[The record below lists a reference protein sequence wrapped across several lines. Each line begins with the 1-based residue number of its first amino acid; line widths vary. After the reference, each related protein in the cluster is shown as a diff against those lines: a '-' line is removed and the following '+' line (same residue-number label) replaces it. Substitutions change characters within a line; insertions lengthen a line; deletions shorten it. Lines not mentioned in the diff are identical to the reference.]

1 MARHIPWTQRL
12 FYWLIRHPLNLYF
25 MLFYRVRFFGRENMP
40 DSGGVVVVSN
50 HQSHFDP
57 PLIAVGLRRR
67 LNFLA
72 RKTLFK
78 FKPFA
83 QLIDLLDAIPLELD
97 GIGFEGVKQSLKR
110 LRGGEMVLIFPEGAR
125 TWDGEIAPFRVGA
138 LTLAQ
143 RSRSAILP
151 VAIDGCFD
159 AWPRQNKIPNPF
171 GRIRVVYGKV
181 IPFEEFQNMNE
192 EQLRGMVAQRVHELH
207 AELKSRPIH

>member
-1 MARHIPWTQRL
+1 MPRDIPYSKRL
-12 FYWLIRHPLNLYF
+12 LYGFLRHPLSLF
-25 MLFYRVRFFGRENMP
+25 FVLFYRTRFYGRENMP
-40 DSGGVVVVSN
+40 TTGGVLVVSN

-57 PLIAVGLRRR
+57 PLIAVGLRRN

-83 QLIDLLDAIPLELD
+83 WLIDMLDAIPLELE

-125 TWDGEIAPFRVGA
+125 TWDGEIAPFKEGA

-143 RSRSAILP
+143 RGKSAILP
-151 VAIDGCFD
+151 VAIDGCFA
-159 AWPRQNKIPNPF
+159 AWPRTHQFPHPF
-171 GRIRVVYGKV
+171 GKIRVLYGKP
-181 IPFEEFQNMNE
+181 IPFEEFRDLSETQLQSLVE
-192 EQLRGMVAQRVHELH
+192 ERIHELYSC
-207 AELKSRPIH
+207 LKNKTQ